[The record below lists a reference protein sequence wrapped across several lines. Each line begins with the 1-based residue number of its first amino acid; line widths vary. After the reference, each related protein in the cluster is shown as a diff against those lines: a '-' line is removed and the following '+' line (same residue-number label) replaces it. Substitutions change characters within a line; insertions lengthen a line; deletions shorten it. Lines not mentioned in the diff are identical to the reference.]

1 MLEMKYLL
9 FSFQGLKK
17 NRHTSKSSHCSGVI
31 HQVNLQELLEAGGC
45 VYRDYTAHG
54 EQTKQAMWIQVTE
67 ETTKAA
73 GSLTVYSKQN
83 DQSVNASFVS
93 YTHSYSTRLN

>member
-1 MLEMKYLL
+1 MKYLF
-9 FSFQGLKK
+9 FSFYGLKK
-17 NRHTSKSSHCSGVI
+17 KISTHQNHRIALGLFIRLICRSCWKLGV
-31 HQVNLQELLEAGGC
+31 

-73 GSLTVYSKQN
+73 GSLTVYSK
-83 DQSVNASFVS
+83 
-93 YTHSYSTRLN
+93 